1 MELSFDRNNDHRYI
15 GKNLLQKTHNW
26 QQELAEGFDSIAD
39 ILDYLNIPHTSQDCK
54 NQSSFPVRVPRE
66 FVSRMKKGDLNDPLL
81 KQILPTPDEILT
93 MPGFINDPV
102 GDIKAMTETGV
113 IHKYHGRVLLI
124 VTGSCSINCRYCF
137 RRNFPYS
144 DFQLTT
150 TKHLAAIHYIET
162 HQDISEVILSGG
174 DPLLLSDNKLLDL
187 IQKID
192 HIPHIKRI
200 RIHSRI
206 PIVLPSRI
214 TAELCNKLST
224 IKKDLIMV
232 VHSNHAN
239 ELNHAVNL
247 ACNLLKKA
255 NITLLNQAVLLKGIN
270 DSANQLF
277 ILSEKL
283 FSFNIMPYYLHLLD
297 KATGT
302 AHFEVDKDQAIHL
315 MDKIKKRLPGY
326 LVPKLVREQAGVA
339 NKIIIT

>member
-1 MELSFDRNNDHRYI
+1 M
-15 GKNLLQKTHNW
+15 LQKTNNW
-26 QQELAEGFDSIAD
+26 QQELAEGFDSIAA
-39 ILDYLNIPHTSQDCK
+39 ILDYLNIPSASKDYK
-54 NQSSFPVRVPRE
+54 NLSSFPVRVPRE
-66 FVSRMKKGDLNDPLL
+66 FVARMKKGDLNDPLL
-81 KQILPTPDEILT
+81 KQILPTTDEILT
-93 MPGFINDPV
+93 TPGFINDPV
-102 GDIKAMTETGV
+102 GDIKSMTETGV
-113 IHKYHGRVLLI
+113 IHKYHGRVLFI
-124 VTGSCSINCRYCF
+124 TTGSCAINCRYCF

-150 TKHLAAIHYIET
+150 KKHLSAIRYIET

-187 IQKID
+187 IKKIEV
-192 HIPHIKRI
+192 IPHIKRI

-214 TAELCNKLST
+214 TAELCNKLSN

-232 VHSNHAN
+232 VHSNHPN
-239 ELNHAVNL
+239 ELNDKVNL

-255 NITLLNQAVLLKGIN
+255 NITLLNQAVLLKDIN
-270 DSANQLF
+270 DTADQLC

-297 KATGT
+297 KAAGT
-302 AHFEVDKDQAIHL
+302 AHFEVNQDQAIHL

-326 LVPKLVREQAGVA
+326 LVPKLVREQTGVA
-339 NKIIIT
+339 NKIIIA